1 MYLYCMPKHVLW
13 NVGFLTTWSN
23 AVKNSVQCPTLLP
36 NSSCSGLILR
46 TGTDV
51 NFYPKPISVLF
62 FQKIKT
68 IFLKKWKAMMLF
80 LMLIKPAAVISC
92 HPLEDEVIVI
102 HRITRLAKNKQVTIN
117 PQNNDEEC
125 FKYASLNQSLF
136 ASWKS
141 Q

>member
-1 MYLYCMPKHVLW
+1 
-13 NVGFLTTWSN
+13 
-23 AVKNSVQCPTLLP
+23 
-36 NSSCSGLILR
+36 
-46 TGTDV
+46 
-51 NFYPKPISVLF
+51 
-62 FQKIKT
+62 
-68 IFLKKWKAMMLF
+68 MLF

-136 ASWKS
+136 AS
-141 Q
+141 